1 VTPHPD
7 STDLEKA
14 IRARKAARAAA
25 LDPGTKLLAGA
36 KLFDQVR
43 ARALCGIRTR
53 HPEWTEAEVEAE
65 FCRHLAAR
73 RARARTGFTPPPP
86 PQGSGRPLPSNDGGN
101 PRRTPAVSTAR
112 AIASDR
118 A

>member
-1 VTPHPD
+1 MTPHPD

-14 IRARKAARAAA
+14 IRARKAARATA

-65 FCRHLAAR
+65 FRRHLAAR
-73 RARARTGFTPPPP
+73 RARAAREIQHSAAQFRADRDTST
-86 PQGSGRPLPSNDGGN
+86 RPDM
-101 PRRTPAVSTAR
+101 AR
-112 AIASDR
+112 
-118 A
+118 